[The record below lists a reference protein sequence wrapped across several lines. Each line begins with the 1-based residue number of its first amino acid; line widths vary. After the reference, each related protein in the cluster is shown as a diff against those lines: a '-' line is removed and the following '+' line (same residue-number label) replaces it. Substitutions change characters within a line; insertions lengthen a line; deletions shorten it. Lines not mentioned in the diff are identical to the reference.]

1 MKNRTKYLYLQKIF
15 DIINLQQIILSLNSW
30 HIAVASS
37 PDRARWL
44 TISSS
49 VFQLTVLVHLCNPY
63 FMLIFAGDDTWLF
76 PLLQLPPFMVVQD
89 SSVTE
94 DIFKCLPANSTVHLC
109 SPYFNL
115 TEQYILSLLHK
126 CKAPVKVLIPHP
138 TVSCHKLPM

>member
-1 MKNRTKYLYLQKIF
+1 MNVLP
-15 DIINLQQIILSLNSW
+15 
-30 HIAVASS
+30 AVASPLFVPQNNS
-37 PDRARWL
+37 VIEDNL
-44 TISSS
+44 KMFTIKLCWFPSLMFISCMN
-49 VFQLTVLVHLCNPY
+49 LPLVL
-63 FMLIFAGDDTWLF
+63 AGDDTWLF
-76 PLLQLPPFMVVQD
+76 PLLQLPPFMVLQD

-138 TVSCHKLPM
+138 TVSCHKVHM